1 VQRVGQMGVLA
12 LLLAASGGAHA
23 QAPAPSVADVTLHG
37 LRVAPMLAPHAS
49 AQQSQNPAFLLGDT
63 ITAEGDGVVT
73 LEGGAQVRRSDA
85 VLKGDTL
92 SYDSNTGEVH
102 VRGHGLILRQAN
114 IVTGPAMDYNLEDDT
129 GAIAEPQF
137 WLVSGASG
145 RARQAQI
152 LSRSRMRM
160 LDVVY
165 AGCPCPEPA
174 WWIEATRVDVD
185 DEENEGVARN
195 AVLYFKGVPILAS
208 PYFLFPLRRERKSG
222 LLLPVY
228 GTSTRSGLELSV
240 PYYLN
245 LAPNYD
251 ATVTSRSL
259 SKRGTQLGGEFRYLN
274 PSYSGE
280 VSGTYL
286 SRDKEGGIK
295 RWLLDARH
303 QHTLGDGFS
312 ANARVLRV
320 SDDDYYRD
328 FATLGLGESTETHL
342 SSSASLNW
350 SAERYFSAGLTAQT
364 YQTLQDRDL
373 GGPIA
378 SPYSKLPELSL
389 RAARYDWGGFDV
401 VSENTLTQ
409 FHMPRYHGTVYPAW
423 DPAWRN
429 RRMAFDGTR
438 LASYNSVAWPLVG
451 ASWYATPK
459 AALHASHYNTDWY
472 ADELPAYAGRARS
485 AARVVPLFSLDAG
498 MTFERDTSL
507 FGTPSLQ
514 TLEPRLYYLRV
525 PYREQQ
531 DLPIY
536 DTALASF
543 NFAQAF
549 DENIYTGGWDRIA
562 DADQLT
568 LGLTTRWLDAD
579 SGFQRVALAAA
590 QRFYF
595 SEQRVTLSGETRT
608 ARRSDYLVGVNAALT
623 DTFSL
628 NFNAQFQ
635 PETRD
640 RSRMTTGVHWEP
652 KRLATASLSYRYE
665 ADRDVES
672 VMFAGQWPITS
683 KIYALG
689 RFDYSIQERRSTQ
702 SILGIEYKGDCCWV
716 GRMVAQRYAVSARD
730 VNTALFFQL
739 ELSGLGSVGT
749 DPMPLLRERVTGYR
763 PVTQTP
769 ADATVFERYE

>member
-1 VQRVGQMGVLA
+1 VQRVWGIGLLA
-12 LLLAASGGAHA
+12 LLLAASGGARA
-23 QAPAPSVADVTLHG
+23 QAPAPSAAVTEYG
-37 LRVAPMLAPHAS
+37 LRVAPMLTPHAS
-49 AQQSQNPAFLLGDT
+49 AQQSQNPGFLLGNT
-63 ITAEGDGVVT
+63 ITAAGDGVVT
-73 LEGGAQVRRSDA
+73 LEGAAQVRRSDA

-92 SYDSNTGEVH
+92 TYDRNSGDVR
-102 VRGHGLILRQAN
+102 VRGHGLILREAN
-114 IVTGPAMDYNLEDDT
+114 IVTGPAMDYNLEHDT
-129 GAIAEPQF
+129 GSIAEPQF

-145 RARQAQI
+145 HAREAQI
-152 LSRSRMRM
+152 FSRSRMRM

-165 AGCPCPEPA
+165 AGCPCPAPA
-174 WWIEATRVDVD
+174 WWIESSRVDFD
-185 DEENEGVARN
+185 DAENEGVARN
-195 AVLYFKGVPILAS
+195 AVLYFKGAPILAS
-208 PYFLFPLRRERKSG
+208 PYFRFPLRRERKSG
-222 LLLPVY
+222 LLQPVY
-228 GTSTRSGLELSV
+228 GTSTRSGFELAV

-251 ATVTSRSL
+251 ATLTPRYL
-259 SKRGTQLGGEFRYLN
+259 AKRGAQLGGEFRYLN
-274 PSYSGE
+274 PGYRGE

-286 SRDKEGGIK
+286 SRDKEEGIK
-295 RWLLDARH
+295 RWLLDVHH
-303 QHTLGDGFS
+303 QHTLGGGFS

-328 FATLGLGESTETHL
+328 FSTLGLGESTETHL
-342 SSSASLNW
+342 SSSVSLNW
-350 SAERYFSAGLTAQT
+350 SGYRYFSAGLTAQT

-373 GGPIA
+373 SGPVA
-378 SPYSKLPELSL
+378 SPYSKLPELRL

-401 VSENTLTQ
+401 VSENTLTH
-409 FHMPRYHGTVYPAW
+409 FHMPRYHGTVYPDW

-438 LASYNSVAWPLVG
+438 LSSYNSVALPLVG
-451 ASWYATPK
+451 AYWYATPK
-459 AALHASHYNTDWY
+459 VALHASHYSTNWY
-472 ADELPAYAGRARS
+472 ADELSSYAARARS
-485 AARVVPLFSLDAG
+485 ASRVVPLFLLDTG
-498 MTFERDTSL
+498 MTFERDTTL
-507 FGTPSLQ
+507 FGAPSLQ
-514 TLEPRLYYLRV
+514 TVEPRLYYLRV
-525 PYREQQ
+525 PYRDQQ
-531 DLPIY
+531 NLPNY

-562 DADQLT
+562 DANQLT
-568 LGLTTRWLDAD
+568 VGLTTRWLDAD
-579 SGFQRVALAAA
+579 NGFQRVSLSAA

-595 SEQRVTLSGETRT
+595 SEQRVTLSGDTRT

-623 DTFSL
+623 NTFSL
-628 NFNAQFQ
+628 NFNSQFH
-635 PETRD
+635 PETRE
-640 RSRMTTGVHWEP
+640 RSRMTAGVRWEP

-665 ADRDVES
+665 ANRNVES

-702 SILGIEYKGDCCWV
+702 SILGLEYKGDCCWV
-716 GRMVAQRYAVSARD
+716 ARVVAQRYAVSARD

-739 ELSGLGSVGT
+739 ELSGLGSLGT
-749 DPMPLLRERVTGYR
+749 DPMSLLRERVTGYR